1 MDFSSL
7 AEARDLELTL
17 AIISKLEFTIQ
28 FWTASTRLAS
38 MVGTPWILFES
49 PEQIVGNGQEG
60 MRIALT
66 TDFNKKKL
74 VLAQYKNLIEKEERA
89 FFYVK
94 QAIEEMK
101 QDNWE
106 DILGPVENYEV
117 TKMMLQKQN
126 RWRT

>member
-1 MDFSSL
+1 
-7 AEARDLELTL
+7 
-17 AIISKLEFTIQ
+17 
-28 FWTASTRLAS
+28 

-117 TKMMLQKQN
+117 TKMMLKKQN